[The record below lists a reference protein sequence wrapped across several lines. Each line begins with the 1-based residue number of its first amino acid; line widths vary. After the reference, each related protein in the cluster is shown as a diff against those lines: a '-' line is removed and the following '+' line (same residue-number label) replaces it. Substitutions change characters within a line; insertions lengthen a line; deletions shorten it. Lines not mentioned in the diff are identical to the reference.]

1 MSDTFITV
9 VAIILAAVLVFVV
22 PLVVT
27 SQRVDDVSQLDVET
41 LTSNFVDEI
50 RLTGKLTR
58 DDYDKFL
65 ENLTATGNTYDINM
79 EFKILD
85 ENPGK
90 KSVQT
95 TRDKIGENV
104 YYSIYTTQIED
115 VLEDESKNNTY
126 NLKQGDMV
134 TVTVRNTN
142 LTIGQ
147 RFKDFVYKVKGDD
160 TYTISDT
167 KSALVAANGST
178 EIVLNNQDNQDK
190 ITYTLRENDA
200 NGKKL
205 SVNSWTNKNIYV
217 EFAPEDN
224 YNLNLIYYWRNYK
237 GTGDYDLENDNRLDG
252 NSAVFT
258 ERQEIEAYWKS
269 SSLEKYSNIEKIK
282 INIDRIPPTITN
294 VTLSKVNNN
303 QATVTV
309 TANDEGGSGI
319 ASYYYKWTDGT
330 KPEDPTVNTDGWTSN
345 NTTIANANHNG
356 KTCWVWVKDN
366 AGNISKEPGNIK
378 VENLIAKV
386 ADFKLSNVILKK
398 DQNITIKPQNIV
410 TDPIDSEFE
419 YKEISYKSSDE
430 SVAQVD
436 SNGAVKSLNPG
447 TTIITCSITNY
458 DDSVVTK
465 EAVVTV
471 VDVSY
476 SPNGGN
482 FALPYNNNEPGTS
495 NIESNVEIKGA
506 SKAEYV
512 WSNQNSSEPNTWTSY
527 EKVTGGTVSKNSTK
541 ALKYY
546 LWTKVSDQYG
556 NYVIYVSNAF
566 SIIASKITITPST
579 TGWTNKDIT
588 CTITY
593 PNTTISNTRKAAFG
607 NSIQSAKN
615 NSNSANAPT
624 TTVKVG
630 ANGYV
635 YASARD
641 SAGNQIT
648 ASLLISNIDKVK
660 PTIGS
665 VSGTTIV
672 SGNWGTITVSGVKD
686 NGGSG
691 LYAYYI
697 SQSPVAPSIKTSG
710 WVKNT
715 SSYFTRSVNAG
726 GTYYI
731 WVRDRAGNISGPRNC
746 TVTAK
751 IAVAKVGNTYYSSLQ
766 DAVNAISSYGTVV
779 MVSDTTIYNNVEIHN
794 WKNITLNLNGKTIR
808 GTRINIL
815 VNKGQLSVTG
825 SGTIEAINGTT
836 IYNQGILNIYSGTLS
851 GEGGWAVSND
861 GICYMRG
868 GTVQYKSIDDGSAF
882 MNRKTFYMYGGLIT
896 TNANGLVTRRNASHS
911 EVTGGTIRCTA
922 IGKNAILVDNYD
934 NDGNGNIKIVN
945 ARIEALNGGAVAI
958 DNETSSY
965 DNCQVYSR
973 QPNYNISGSVR
984 GKVLATTNLSQGA
997 NEENITLYNTG
1008 YGSLRWYVW
1017 TINGDQDDMT
1027 VQTTYNLNGTH
1038 NYTVKKSDHNNET
1051 GEYQVHI
1058 YPDLENN
1065 FFYGLGLKF

>member
-252 NSAVFT
+252 NSVIFT

-294 VTLSKVNNN
+294 VTLSNVNNN
-303 QATVTV
+303 QAIVTV

-593 PNTTISNTRKAAFG
+593 PSTTISNTRKAAFG

-630 ANGYV
+630 ANGYI

-697 SQSPVAPSIKTSG
+697 SQSPATPSISASG
-710 WVKNT
+710 WLGNT

-726 GTYYI
+726 GTYYV
-731 WVRDRAGNISGPRNC
+731 WVRDRAGNISNAGSC
-746 TVTAK
+746 YVTA
-751 IAVAKVGNTYYSSLQ
+751 IQAVARIGNTYYPNVTSAVSAATSSTIELL
-766 DAVNAISSYGTVV
+766 VSYQSESV
-779 MVSDTTIYNNVEIHN
+779 TIPSG
-794 WKNITLNLNGKTIR
+794 KNIVLNLNG
-808 GTRINIL
+808 
-815 VNKGQLSVTG
+815 
-825 SGTIEAINGTT
+825 
-836 IYNQGILNIYSGTLS
+836 GTLDGS
-851 GEGGWAVSND
+851 FRNYGTVSVRNGVLQLYSGWAVANYGTFYMTSGLTVNYINND
-861 GICYMRG
+861 I
-868 GTVQYKSIDDGSAF
+868 GTAF
-882 MNRKTFYMYGGLIT
+882 MNKGKLEMSGGIIT
-896 TNANGLVTRRNASHS
+896 SNSYGLVTRNGAGSS
-911 EVTGGTIRCTA
+911 VLTGGIIETKTAGHSALQIDLLRGDGDGYDDIEHESNVSVTNTIIRSTS
-922 IGKNAILVDNYD
+922 GSNAIWNQTAHYW
-934 NDGNGNIKIVN
+934 
-945 ARIEALNGGAVAI
+945 
-958 DNETSSY
+958 
-965 DNCQVYSR
+965 NCQVRNNRDY
-973 QPNYNISGSVR
+973 NYGIIGGNVL
-984 GKVLATTNLSQGA
+984 GKVVATN
-997 NEENITLYNTG
+997 NINPGQSSYNCRFYNTG
-1008 YGSLRWYVW
+1008 TTHLKWAIWPKNAGQAYMQ
-1017 TINGDQDDMT
+1017 TID
-1027 VQTTYNLNGTH
+1027 TYSSSGTH
-1038 NYTVKKSDHNNET
+1038 EYTVTMSSGIRENYYIDVYNEIIIAPNYV
-1051 GEYQVHI
+1051 GGI
-1058 YPDLENN
+1058 YPIT
-1065 FFYGLGLKF
+1065 F